1 MSLAQ
6 TKYKPGGAVLRD
18 FMTCNDFV
26 RGIRGPI
33 GSGTSTACVV
43 ELFRRAAAQEPG
55 PDGIRRSRSVV
66 IRNTFPMLKTTTIKT
81 WLDWLPE
88 RDFGRFNH
96 SPPFHQTIKIN
107 DIEWEVFFLAMD
119 HEDHVEKLL
128 SLELTT
134 AWINEARQVPK
145 AIVDA
150 LTGRLRRYPAMKDGG
165 PTWSGLIMDTN
176 APSEHH
182 WWPVMSGEVPPP
194 DWLTREER
202 LMLIKPENWEFF
214 IQPPALNE
222 TLDNEGNVIGYNLYE
237 GAENIANLDPKYY
250 PELIS
255 GKLKSWIDVYVMN
268 RLGSAADGKPVY
280 PEYTQRL
287 HLAKEPLS
295 YHPGSDIYVGI
306 DFGLTPAAVFAQRL
320 NSRWFILDEL
330 VRTDMGAKQ
339 FAIPLKEKLD
349 SYENCKAIIF
359 GDPAGDHRAQTDT
372 RTPFELLKAG
382 GVNAKPAPTN
392 DPTLRIDSVAEM
404 LSSLIEGSPR
414 MVISPTCNVL
424 KGGFSG
430 EYCYAKK
437 PGTMDQYDDRP
448 LKNRFSHVHD
458 ALQYLI
464 IGAGEG
470 KQLMRGHKEAQ
481 PTQILRKQSGIWKR
495 RSRQQEP
502 RSSIRF

>member
-1 MSLAQ
+1 
-6 TKYKPGGAVLRD
+6 
-18 FMTCNDFV
+18 
-26 RGIRGPI
+26 
-33 GSGTSTACVV
+33 
-43 ELFRRAAAQEPG
+43 
-55 PDGIRRSRSVV
+55 
-66 IRNTFPMLKTTTIKT
+66 
-81 WLDWLPE
+81 
-88 RDFGRFNH
+88 
-96 SPPFHQTIKIN
+96 
-107 DIEWEVFFLAMD
+107 
-119 HEDHVEKLL
+119 
-128 SLELTT
+128 
-134 AWINEARQVPK
+134 
-145 AIVDA
+145 
-150 LTGRLRRYPAMKDGG
+150 
-165 PTWSGLIMDTN
+165 
-176 APSEHH
+176 
-182 WWPVMSGEVPPP
+182 
-194 DWLTREER
+194 
-202 LMLIKPENWEFF
+202 
-214 IQPPALNE
+214 
-222 TLDNEGNVIGYNLYE
+222 
-237 GAENIANLDPKYY
+237 
-250 PELIS
+250 
-255 GKLKSWIDVYVMN
+255 
-268 RLGSAADGKPVY
+268 
-280 PEYTQRL
+280 
-287 HLAKEPLS
+287 
-295 YHPGSDIYVGI
+295 
-306 DFGLTPAAVFAQRL
+306 
-320 NSRWFILDEL
+320 
-330 VRTDMGAKQ
+330 MGAKQ

-414 MVISPTCNVL
+414 MVISPTCNML